1 MANGR
6 PGHHGAAV
14 ASRVVVEASDGSVF
28 ALGLSLGE
36 QPARAPRMS
45 TDSVALSDVLVR
57 LPPRILS
64 QRDWGQLS
72 NHCPSTLSTS
82 LSGPLQSLMRFVTRT
97 TLGPWSGRRPQLE
110 RWLQSGVPAMPQVR
124 VVV

>member
-14 ASRVVVEASDGSVF
+14 VSRVVVEASDGSVS

-57 LPPRILS
+57 LPPRPFWLRRIL
-64 QRDWGQLS
+64 D
-72 NHCPSTLSTS
+72 N
-82 LSGPLQSLMRFVTRT
+82 
-97 TLGPWSGRRPQLE
+97 
-110 RWLQSGVPAMPQVR
+110 
-124 VVV
+124 

>member
-6 PGHHGAAV
+6 PGHHGAAAV
-14 ASRVVVEASDGSVF
+14 SRVVVEASDGSVS

-57 LPPRILS
+57 LFPCILA
-64 QRDWGQLS
+64 QVDWGQLS
-72 NHCPSTLSTS
+72 ITAPQPCP
-82 LSGPLQSLMRFVTRT
+82 PH
-97 TLGPWSGRRPQLE
+97 RPTPC
-110 RWLQSGVPAMPQVR
+110 RAP
-124 VVV
+124 